1 MRQMHQKEM
10 FMFCLHTSKNR
21 AFPLDTA
28 YPEHLS
34 VQSSTILPSS
44 HSNEGKNV
52 SKSPDFEEEISE
64 MAIP

>member
-1 MRQMHQKEM
+1 M
-10 FMFCLHTSKNR
+10 FFLHTSNDR
-21 AFPLDTA
+21 ALPLHPA

-34 VQSSTILPSS
+34 VQSSVILPGP

-52 SKSPDFEEEISE
+52 SKSPNFEEKISE

>member
-1 MRQMHQKEM
+1 M
-10 FMFCLHTSKNR
+10 FMFFLHTSNDR
-21 AFPLDTA
+21 ALPLHPA

-34 VQSSTILPSS
+34 VQSSVILPGP

-52 SKSPDFEEEISE
+52 SKSPNFEEKISE

>member
-1 MRQMHQKEM
+1 MRQEET
-10 FMFCLHTSKNR
+10 FMFCLHTSNNR
-21 AFPLDTA
+21 ALPLDLA

-34 VQSSTILPSS
+34 VQSLGILPDP

-64 MAIP
+64 MAIR